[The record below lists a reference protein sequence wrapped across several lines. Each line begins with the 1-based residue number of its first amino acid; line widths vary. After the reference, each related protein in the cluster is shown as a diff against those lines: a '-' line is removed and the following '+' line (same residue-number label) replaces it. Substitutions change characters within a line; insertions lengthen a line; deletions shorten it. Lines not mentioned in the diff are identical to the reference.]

1 MESKFDWLTLT
12 IKPESEDITFWD
24 TYRMLE
30 DKMLLKDLFK
40 KMVHV
45 GRIAHY
51 EECVGYENITLCMP
65 SPKRFREQGFCL
77 RMSSQGL
84 DFLER
89 YLNTYNI
96 TSKQWLGMFRAL
108 CFQGFC
114 TSDTRLDYA
123 MDDIHY
129 NGEKPYI
136 TMDKIILSAKNGDMC
151 KRGHIVDIY
160 DGSGEVLMKT
170 RLKKVN
176 KEPVAGRTLT
186 VGSRHSE
193 TFCRFYDKLAEQRQ
207 KKQPIPENCTS
218 WTRCELELKGSAAM
232 GALNAYL
239 DRDSVDFGKYMRGV
253 VNGYVS
259 FIVRNN
265 SNISR
270 CPLKRWWAK
279 FLGGCTEKFK
289 LPHKRPARFAWARAR
304 CGLIQYLSIIYTLW
318 QELGA
323 VGLYKFFKQE
333 LEKKRA
339 LNPLA
344 ELYKPELADN
354 IRDGKLDYEKMT
366 AFKRYQY
373 NSYDSEKGYEIA
385 KTIDRQWSEYT
396 RLSYNAHHLGG
407 YDLDKHIAFMNGQ
420 EVLG

>member
-12 IKPESEDITFWD
+12 IKPEREDISFWD
-24 TYRMLE
+24 TYHILE
-30 DKMLLKDLFK
+30 DKLLLKDLFK

-65 SPKRFREQGFCL
+65 SSARFRDQGFCL

-114 TSDTRLDYA
+114 TNDTRLDYA

-160 DGSGEVLMKT
+160 DGSGEVLTKT

-176 KEPVAGRTLT
+176 KELVAGRTLT

-193 TFCRFYDKLAEQRQ
+193 MCCRFYDKLAEQRQ
-207 KKQPIPENCTS
+207 KNQPIPENCTS

-232 GALNAYL
+232 GVLNAYL

-270 CPLKRWWAK
+270 CPVKRWWAK

-289 LPHKRPARFAWARAR
+289 LPHKFPARSAWARAR
-304 CGLIQYLSIIYTLW
+304 RGLIQYLSIMYTLW

-323 VGLYKFFKQE
+323 VGVYKFFKQE
-333 LEKKRA
+333 FEKKIA
-339 LNPLA
+339 FNPLA
-344 ELYKPELADN
+344 KLYKTDLADN
-354 IRDGKLDYEKMT
+354 IRDGKLDYEQMT

-373 NSYDSEKGYEIA
+373 AAEGDINENIQV
-385 KTIDRQWSEYT
+385 QWSDAT
-396 RLSYNAHHLGG
+396 RAFYRARHLNGA
-407 YDLDKHIAFMNGQ
+407 DLERHIAFMNGQ
-420 EVLG
+420 EVL